1 MTESK
6 TEPIPIQVFAGVY
19 QRLLK
24 VIEREEPRALLL
36 ALLSLSDQTG
46 SVLTTRKELSKISG
60 VKHQSINYW
69 LDVLSE
75 QFTLLVHFREGRK
88 KRINIDLAEI
98 QTLVVSVESP
108 MPIYI
113 LLSYSLKPYKA
124 LDTIDRPIGE
134 KKAVSTR
141 NNYPNW
147 LTPKKDPYESYK
159 HNKPLGSINLENASV
174 YLTLKEV
181 ENLLKRFG
189 SGKDSKLRLQFW
201 INQLCEY
208 QAKNP
213 KRFPAKK
220 EKTDFYRT
228 ILEWDRRKCAD
239 GYEFGYHTHEGRYGF
254 YRSWV
259 FDKLYEESKKSGVS
273 A

>member
-1 MTESK
+1 MSEHTQEINA
-6 TEPIPIQVFAGVY
+6 TQFFQQVFCGL
-19 QRLLK
+19 QKTINNEDTFK
-24 VIEREEPRALLL
+24 VLQVVM
-36 ALLSLSDQTG
+36 SLPLGYTS
-46 SVLTTRKELSKISG
+46 RKEIALRSG
-60 VKHQSINYW
+60 VKIGSVNHHLNKLEQRFGFIEQKTVNNLKQVSTT
-69 LDVLSE
+69 LD
-75 QFTLLVHFREGRK
+75 K
-88 KRINIDLAEI
+88 YI
-98 QTLVVSVESP
+98 QRVTGCNSALP
-108 MPIYI
+108 LYI
-113 LLSYSLKPYKA
+113 SYSSNSFKA
-124 LDTIDRPIGE
+124 IKENKIYTPIAE
-134 KKAVSTR
+134 KEGVTKR

-147 LTPKKDPYESYK
+147 LTPKKDEYKEYK

-228 ILEWDRRKCAD
+228 ILEWDRRRCAD